1 MKTFAFL
8 SVFILLLYGQ
18 SKLLYKNCVDV
29 EDERILRDLVAYNK
43 TESAVVFSRQHL
55 ECQICFGTA
64 FGLDFRLM
72 EGCGHA
78 YCANCVRSYCEA
90 AIRNQGMMQII
101 LAYDLKNKN

>member
-1 MKTFAFL
+1 M
-8 SVFILLLYGQ
+8 
-18 SKLLYKNCVDV
+18 

-90 AIRNQGMMQII
+90 AIRNTGDDADYFN
-101 LAYDLKNKN
+101 L